1 MKDQGHQTY
10 GPWAKTGPTS
20 GFNPARLMILKF
32 KKYIKNIFIKY
43 EYLLIY
49 LIYA

>member
-1 MKDQGHQTY
+1 MKDQGYQTY

-32 KKYIKNIFIKY
+32 KKYINTLFRICLEKKY
-43 EYLLIY
+43 FY
-49 LIYA
+49 